1 MFYWPCP
8 WKSSVV
14 SKNKP
19 KCFWDTDWVT
29 VLLLK
34 LSVGWVDFWSLRE
47 KITSWPCLLGSRLK
61 LIFHWKAQL
70 FMFKSWY
77 NLFDDKCLSFITEK
91 SYLSLGNSLG
101 FKIKLSDKS
110 YVCIKKVVDL
120 ELNLEGHLL
129 QHFECS
135 IYKLDLHVKLYQKP
149 WICREKLLWRQKI
162 DIFHE

>member
-1 MFYWPCP
+1 MVAF
-8 WKSSVV
+8 KVR
-14 SKNKP
+14 
-19 KCFWDTDWVT
+19 
-29 VLLLK
+29 VLLLSSK
-34 LSVGWVDFWSLRE
+34 ELSPQRRVSVTCKSFWR
-47 KITSWPCLLGSRLK
+47 RR
-61 LIFHWKAQL
+61 KAQL

-77 NLFDDKCLSFITEK
+77 YLFPDKCLSFITEK

-110 YVCIKKVVDL
+110 FICIKKVVDL

-135 IYKLDLHVKLYQKP
+135 IYKLELHVKLYQKP

-162 DIFHE
+162 GIFHD